1 MNKLFI
7 ILIVLLLLPT
17 VNASYYNEIREQG
30 KELGTPEEIYWWT
43 WSINQYEFQHHRLS
57 LREYWETD
65 IGDCTEVARV
75 QYIMYKSIGLKSRIS
90 HGYKN
95 GGKHDYAEF
104 YNGTWSNF
112 ERNTTRV
119 GRGIW

>member
-30 KELGTPEEIYWWT
+30 KELGTPEE
-43 WSINQYEFQHHRLS
+43 
-57 LREYWETD
+57 
-65 IGDCTEVARV
+65 
-75 QYIMYKSIGLKSRIS
+75 
-90 HGYKN
+90 
-95 GGKHDYAEF
+95 F